1 MLVNYLKVAWRHLR
15 QNKVLSFINI
25 FGLATGMAFAL
36 LVYMWVH
43 YERSFDTFHTNK
55 DRIAMVMR
63 NVQYNGVKST
73 FAATPLPLYQ
83 ELKNSFPEV
92 QYAVRNS
99 WPQEHSLLVK
109 DNKFRKNG
117 MFVDPDFLHMFSF
130 PLLSGNSATAL
141 KEQNSIIISATTA
154 KSLFGSLDA
163 VGKTLRL
170 DNTYDMLITG
180 VIQDVPENSSVNF
193 DFLVNFDFYAAQQKF
208 NERGMSWGDNILL
221 NIVQL
226 REGTSMATFTEKVE
240 RILAQKSPETKDQFF
255 TVQPLTRWH
264 LYSDYVNWKNVGG
277 RITYVQLFMLV
288 GIFVLLVA
296 CMNFMNLTT
305 ARSEKRSREVGVRKS
320 AGSTRKQL
328 FLQFMVESL
337 LTSVLAF
344 FIAILL
350 LVLIYPFIRDLGF
363 EHIHGNA
370 FNLRLL
376 AVMLLVCIATGF
388 ISGIYPAVY
397 LSAFK
402 PIAVLKGS
410 WRPAGGAAWFRRILV
425 VTQFSISC
433 ILIICTIIIFQQVRY
448 GQQRNPGYNAMN
460 LINVQA
466 SDDLRK
472 NYDALKNEL
481 METNVLESVARSSQ
495 PMTTLYN
502 SWSDF
507 KWEGKDPTANIAL
520 DVIMTDF
527 DFEKTVGLQ
536 FTKGHAFRRNYS
548 TDSSGVIINEAAAK
562 ILGFQDPLGKT
573 IAEGDR
579 RWTILGVVKDV
590 ILTDPFKPISP
601 LVFLFNTDHPNAVL
615 LRLKP
620 NVNTAV
626 ALNTLRPI
634 FEKYDPSL
642 PFAYTFTDQE
652 FAKKFDTEK
661 QAGKLAVIFSVLA
674 ILISCLGLFG
684 LAMYMAE
691 RRTREIGI
699 RKTLGASVVNLW
711 ILLSKEFIW
720 MVLLACT
727 IASPIALW
735 MMSNWL
741 KKYDFHVSI
750 SPAVFIGTGALALLI
765 AIATV
770 STQSVKAALTN
781 PVKNLKTE

>member
-43 YERSFDTFHTNK
+43 YERSFDSFHQNK
-55 DRIAMVMR
+55 DRIAMVIR
-63 NVQYNGVKST
+63 NVQYNGVKTT
-73 FAATPLPLYQ
+73 FQATPLPLYQ

-92 QYAVRNS
+92 EYNARTFYS
-99 WPQEHSLLVK
+99 ADHSLLVK
-109 DNKFRKNG
+109 NNKFRKNA
-117 MFVDPDFLHMFSF
+117 MYADPDFLRMFSF
-130 PLLSGNSATAL
+130 PLLSGDISTAL
-141 KEQNSIIISATTA
+141 KDQNNIVLSETTA
-154 KSLFGSLDA
+154 KALFGA
-163 VGKTLRL
+163 VDVIGKTLRL
-170 DNTYDMLITG
+170 DNTYDMVITG
-180 VIQDVPENSSVNF
+180 VVKDVPENSSINF
-193 DFLVNFDFYAAQQKF
+193 DFLVNFDFFAAQQHF
-208 NERGMSWGDNILL
+208 NERGLSWGDNVLL
-221 NIVQL
+221 NLVQL
-226 REGTSMATFTEKVE
+226 RQGTSMATFTAKIE
-240 RILAQKSPETKDQFF
+240 RLLAQKSPETKEQFF
-255 TVQPLTRWH
+255 TVQPLPRWR

-277 RITYVQLFMLV
+277 RITYVRLFMLV

-305 ARSEKRSREVGVRKS
+305 ARSEKRSKEVGVRKS

-328 FLQFMVESL
+328 WAQFMVESL
-337 LTSVLAF
+337 LTAVLAF
-344 FIAILL
+344 FTAIILL
-350 LVLIYPFIRDLGF
+350 MLIYPFIRDLGF
-363 EHIHGNA
+363 EHIRLDD
-370 FNLRLL
+370 FNVQLL
-376 AVMLLVCIATGF
+376 AVMLLICITTGF
-388 ISGIYPAVY
+388 ISGLYPALY

-410 WRPAGGAAWFRRILV
+410 WRAPGGATWFRRVLV

-433 ILIICTIIIFQQVRY
+433 ILIICTVIIFQQVKF
-448 GQQRNPGYNAMN
+448 GMQRNPGYTAMN
-460 LINVQA
+460 LVNVQA

-481 METNVLESVARSSQ
+481 METNVVESVARSSQ

-507 KWEGKDPTANIAL
+507 SWQGKDPGANIAL

-536 FTKGHAFRRNYS
+536 FTAGHPFRRNYS
-548 TDSSGVIINEAAAK
+548 TDSNGVIINEAAAK
-562 ILGFQDPLGKT
+562 ILGFKNPLGQT
-573 IAEGDR
+573 IAEGGR
-579 RWTILGVVKDV
+579 RWTITGVVKDV

-601 LVFLFNTDHPNAVL
+601 LVFLFSTDQPNAVL
-615 LRLKP
+615 LRLNP
-620 NVNTAV
+620 NVNTTV
-626 ALNTLRPI
+626 ALNTLKPI
-634 FEKYDPSL
+634 FEKYDPAV

-652 FAKKFDTEK
+652 FAKKFATEK

-684 LAMYMAE
+684 LAMYVAE

-699 RKTLGASVVNLW
+699 RKALGASVVNLW
-711 ILLSKEFIW
+711 MLLSKEFIW

-727 IASPIALW
+727 IASPIACW
-735 MMSNWL
+735 MMNNWL
-741 KKYDFHVSI
+741 KKYDFHIEINPLVL
-750 SPAVFIGTGALALLI
+750 IGTGLVALFI

-781 PVKNLKTE
+781 PVKNLKSD